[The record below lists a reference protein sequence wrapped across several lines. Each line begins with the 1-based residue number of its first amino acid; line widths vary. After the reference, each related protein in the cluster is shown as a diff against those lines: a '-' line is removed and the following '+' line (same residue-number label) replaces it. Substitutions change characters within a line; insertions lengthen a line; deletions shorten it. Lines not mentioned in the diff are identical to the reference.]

1 MSDPAPPSDPVA
13 DRLAIADVLA
23 RYCRGIDR
31 CDADELRRVFA
42 PDAVIDYGDGP
53 SLRDAAI
60 DQLLPAL
67 RTMRLTHH
75 SITNPLIEIDGDRA
89 RAETYCTAL
98 HILGPPGEEIELVV
112 GGRYL
117 DAFARRSRTWQIVE
131 RLYVMDWNR
140 QQPAT
145 MQTSG
150 GLFDT
155 LLRRG
160 ARWPDDPLYRWQ
172 KARFI
177 RSR

>member
-1 MSDPAPPSDPVA
+1 MSDPASPSDPVA
-13 DRLAIADVLA
+13 DRLAIGDVLA

-42 PDAVIDYGDGP
+42 PDALIDYGDGP

-60 DQLLPAL
+60 DHLLPAL
-67 RTMRLTHH
+67 RAMCLTHH
-75 SITNPLIEIDGDRA
+75 SITNTLIEIDGDRA
-89 RAETYCTAL
+89 WAETYCTAL
-98 HILGPPGEEIELVV
+98 HILGPPGAETELVV

-117 DAFARRSRTWQIVE
+117 DRLERRGEGWQITE

-145 MQTSG
+145 MQDSG

-160 ARWPDDPLYRWQ
+160 ARWPDDPLYGWR
-172 KARFI
+172 KAR
-177 RSR
+177 